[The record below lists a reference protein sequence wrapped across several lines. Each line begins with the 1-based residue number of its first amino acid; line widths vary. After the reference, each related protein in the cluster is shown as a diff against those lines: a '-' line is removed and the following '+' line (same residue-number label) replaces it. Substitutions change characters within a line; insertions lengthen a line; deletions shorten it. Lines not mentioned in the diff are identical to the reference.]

1 MKKKIDLKTSLFSIL
16 RKTGNMRI
24 YNYKNYVVLSA
35 KLERI
40 FEPSSKADEL
50 TSADWF
56 VLDENGTRQLNLN
69 IDEEPIAE
77 ERSGQT
83 CAFSCNKSALK
94 LQYMYAIRL

>member
-1 MKKKIDLKTSLFSIL
+1 MKKKTDLQILPFSIL
-16 RKTGNMRI
+16 RKTGNMIVI

-94 LQYMYAIRL
+94 LQYMQ

>member
-1 MKKKIDLKTSLFSIL
+1 MKKKIDLKISIFSIL
-16 RKTGNMRI
+16 RKTGNMIVI

-83 CAFSCNKSALK
+83 FAFSCNKSALK
-94 LQYMYAIRL
+94 LQLQ

>member
-1 MKKKIDLKTSLFSIL
+1 MKKKIDLKISIFSIL
-16 RKTGNMRI
+16 RKTGNMIVI

-94 LQYMYAIRL
+94 LQYMQ